1 MNYRFTWFEC
11 PEMYILVD
19 MEFGLI
25 VGSIIPQVDGRKM
38 IRYGLHPDKDP
49 MSQDMIDGSI
59 AKAAGT
65 IEGRILSF
73 PTDDRV
79 IRALMYM
86 DTDSV
91 SPTSQIR
98 KETLNQLY
106 GEAAAKLH
114 PEIYEGGE
122 SNG

>member
-1 MNYRFTWFEC
+1 MGNCFVWFEC
-11 PEMYILVD
+11 PDMLILVD
-19 MEFGLI
+19 MERGLI
-25 VGSIIPQVDGRKM
+25 VGSITPQADGWQM

-79 IRALMYM
+79 IRSQMYF

-91 SPTSQIR
+91 TPTKEVR
-98 KETLNQLY
+98 KAFLNRLY
-106 GEAAAKLH
+106 GEEVKH
-114 PEIYEGGE
+114 G
-122 SNG
+122 

>member
-1 MNYRFTWFEC
+1 MRNRFVWFEC
-11 PEMYILVD
+11 PEMLILVD
-19 MEFGLI
+19 MELGLI
-25 VGSIIPQVDGRKM
+25 VGSITPQADGRQM

-79 IRALMYM
+79 IRNQFYE
-86 DTDSV
+86 V
-91 SPTSQIR
+91 R
-98 KETLNQLY
+98 KAVLNSLY
-106 GEAAAKLH
+106 GMR
-114 PEIYEGGE
+114 GE
-122 SNG
+122 DP

>member
-1 MNYRFTWFEC
+1 MRNRFVWFEC
-11 PEMYILVD
+11 PEMLILVD
-19 MEFGLI
+19 MELGLI
-25 VGSIIPQVDGRKM
+25 VGSITPQVDGRQM

-91 SPTSQIR
+91 SPTAQIR
-98 KETLNQLY
+98 KETLNLLY
-106 GEAAAKLH
+106 GEAAAELH
-114 PEIYEGGE
+114 PEIYEGR
-122 SNG
+122 

>member
-1 MNYRFTWFEC
+1 MSYRFTWFEC
-11 PEMYILVD
+11 PEMLILVD
-19 MEFGLI
+19 MEMGLI
-25 VGSIIPQVDGRKM
+25 VGSITPQVDGRQL

-79 IRALMYM
+79 IRSQMYY

-91 SPTSQIR
+91 TPTAKIR
-98 KETLNQLY
+98 KAETLR
-106 GEAAAKLH
+106 
-114 PEIYEGGE
+114 
-122 SNG
+122 

>member
-1 MNYRFTWFEC
+1 MKNRFVWFEC
-11 PEMYILVD
+11 PEMLILVD
-19 MEFGLI
+19 MEMGLI
-25 VGSIIPQVDGRKM
+25 VGSITPQVDGRQM

-79 IRALMYM
+79 IRSQMYF

-91 SPTSQIR
+91 TPTAKIR
-98 KETLNQLY
+98 EVLT
-106 GEAAAKLH
+106 
-114 PEIYEGGE
+114 
-122 SNG
+122 NG

>member
-1 MNYRFTWFEC
+1 MKNRFVWFEC
-11 PEMYILVD
+11 PEMLILVD
-19 MEFGLI
+19 MEMGLI
-25 VGSIIPQVDGRKM
+25 VGSITPQVDGRQM

-79 IRALMYM
+79 IQNQFYM

-91 SPTSQIR
+91 TPTKEAR
-98 KETLNQLY
+98 KAALNSLY
-106 GEAAAKLH
+106 GMR
-114 PEIYEGGE
+114 GE
-122 SNG
+122 NNG

>member
-1 MNYRFTWFEC
+1 MSYRFTWFEC
-11 PEMYILVD
+11 PDMLILVD
-19 MEFGLI
+19 MELGLI
-25 VGSIIPQVDGRKM
+25 VGSITPQVDGRQM

-73 PTDDRV
+73 PTDNRV
-79 IRALMYM
+79 IRKQMYF

-91 SPTSQIR
+91 TPTKEAR
-98 KETLNQLY
+98 KAALNSLY
-106 GEAAAKLH
+106 GMR
-114 PEIYEGGE
+114 GE